1 MIFIK
6 GRKIMRTRVH
16 IIAPYESMTT
26 IIEEC
31 IPLFPQLAIQ
41 YEVGDLMKGAELAAQ
56 AERNG
61 AEIMISRGG
70 TAQLIKEAVTIPV
83 IDVQLSGYDMIRSLT
98 LASQFNGQTAI
109 VGFANI
115 TSGAQSIIDL
125 MELPL
130 KVYTIHSS
138 EEVARLLL
146 ELKASGY
153 RQIVGDVITVNTAK
167 TYGMEGLLI
176 QSGKESILRALE
188 DAQLV
193 YRYLSK
199 NHAISVILNN
209 LVTKEH
215 PNLIILDD
223 QNEVVFENL
232 TDFEQNPLSDNHI
245 YLTNTNLDFHQS
257 QVQNVFIVDDYQLTV
272 TAYETTLSNKNYK
285 VYSLE
290 KGQPYAFAQ
299 FGITAYTDISMEPIV
314 AESPAMQA
322 VLKNIRTLYE
332 NHEPIYLLGEAD
344 SGKSF
349 LVKHIHQMYSS
360 GGLMLQIDLAQVPP
374 GHLHKIPL
382 SKVRN
387 VEINHL
393 ENGPSEEELTSF
405 IQACLQ
411 RQIGV
416 FILGEQGL
424 NPNRTL
430 DVELNT
436 IIMPSLVDRQEDLA
450 PLIQHFLS
458 DYYQKYGTVAVKM
471 KEDALQ
477 LIRDQVPHMTVN
489 QLRHLIKQAALN
501 EQDYVIS
508 AETLS
513 HLLGEQP
520 SSNTMKLSGTL
531 KEIEKEI
538 IQFVL
543 HEENNNQS
551 KAADRLGI
559 NRATLWRKLKE

>member
-1 MIFIK
+1 
-6 GRKIMRTRVH
+6 
-16 IIAPYESMTT
+16 
-26 IIEEC
+26 
-31 IPLFPQLAIQ
+31 
-41 YEVGDLMKGAELAAQ
+41 
-56 AERNG
+56 
-61 AEIMISRGG
+61 
-70 TAQLIKEAVTIPV
+70 
-83 IDVQLSGYDMIRSLT
+83 
-98 LASQFNGQTAI
+98 
-109 VGFANI
+109 
-115 TSGAQSIIDL
+115 
-125 MELPL
+125 
-130 KVYTIHSS
+130 
-138 EEVARLLL
+138 
-146 ELKASGY
+146 
-153 RQIVGDVITVNTAK
+153 
-167 TYGMEGLLI
+167 
-176 QSGKESILRALE
+176 
-188 DAQLV
+188 
-193 YRYLSK
+193 
-199 NHAISVILNN
+199 
-209 LVTKEH
+209 
-215 PNLIILDD
+215 
-223 QNEVVFENL
+223 
-232 TDFEQNPLSDNHI
+232 
-245 YLTNTNLDFHQS
+245 
-257 QVQNVFIVDDYQLTV
+257 VFIVDDYQLTV
-272 TAYETTLSNKNYK
+272 TAYETTLSNKSYK

-322 VLKNIRTLYE
+322 VLKNIRALYE

-501 EQDYVIS
+501 EQEYVIS

>member
-1 MIFIK
+1 
-6 GRKIMRTRVH
+6 MRTRVH

-26 IIEEC
+26 IIEESV
-31 IPLFPQLAIQ
+31 PLFPQLAIQ
-41 YEVGDLMKGAELAAQ
+41 CEVGDLVKGAELAAQ

-61 AEIMISRGG
+61 ADIIISRGG

-83 IDVQLSGYDMIRSLT
+83 IDVQLTGYDMIRSLT
-98 LASQFNGQTAI
+98 LASQFNGLTAI
-109 VGFANI
+109 VGFSNI

-125 MELPL
+125 MDLPL
-130 KVYTIHSS
+130 KVYTIRSS
-138 EEVARLLL
+138 EDVARLLL

-199 NHAISVILNN
+199 NHAISIILND

-215 PNLIILDD
+215 PNLMILDD

-232 TDFEQNPLSDNHI
+232 TDFEQNPLTDNHI
-245 YLTNTNLDFHQS
+245 YLTNTNLEFHQS

-272 TAYETTLSNKNYK
+272 TAYETALDNKRFK
-285 VYSLE
+285 VYFLE

-299 FGITAYTDISMEPIV
+299 YGITAYNDISMEPIV

-322 VLKNIRTLYE
+322 VLRNIRTLYE

-349 LVKHIHQMYSS
+349 LVKHIHQMYSG
-360 GGLMLQIDLAQVPP
+360 GGLLLQMDLTQMPP
-374 GHLHKIPL
+374 GHLHRIPL

-387 VEINHL
+387 VEINQMENRL
-393 ENGPSEEELTSF
+393 EDEELVSF
-405 IQACLQ
+405 IQNCLQ

-416 FILGEQGL
+416 FILGEQRL
-424 NPNRTL
+424 NPDRIL
-430 DVELNT
+430 HIELNT
-436 IIMPSLVDRQEDLA
+436 IFMPSLVDRQEDLE

-471 KEDALQ
+471 KEDALR
-477 LIRDQVPHMTVN
+477 LIRDQVPYMTVN

-501 EQDYVIS
+501 EQEYVIS
-508 AETLS
+508 ASTVSL
-513 HLLGEQP
+513 LLGQHP
-520 SSNTMKLSGTL
+520 SSNTMKLNGTL

-538 IQFVL
+538 IQYVL
-543 HEENNNQS
+543 QEENNNQS
-551 KAADRLGI
+551 KAAERLGI

>member
-1 MIFIK
+1 
-6 GRKIMRTRVH
+6 
-16 IIAPYESMTT
+16 MTT
-26 IIEEC
+26 IIEESV
-31 IPLFPQLAIQ
+31 PLFPQLAIQ
-41 YEVGDLMKGAELAAQ
+41 CEVGDLVKGAELAAQ

-61 AEIMISRGG
+61 ADIIISRGG

-83 IDVQLSGYDMIRSLT
+83 IDVQLTGYDMIRSLT
-98 LASQFNGQTAI
+98 LASQFNGLTAI
-109 VGFANI
+109 VGFSNI

-125 MELPL
+125 MDLPL
-130 KVYTIHSS
+130 KVYTIRSS
-138 EEVARLLL
+138 EDVARLLL

-199 NHAISVILNN
+199 NHAISIILND

-215 PNLIILDD
+215 PNLMILDD

-232 TDFEQNPLSDNHI
+232 TDFEQNPLTDNHI
-245 YLTNTNLDFHQS
+245 YLTNTNLEFHQS

-272 TAYETTLSNKNYK
+272 TAYETALDNKRFK
-285 VYSLE
+285 VYFLE

-299 FGITAYTDISMEPIV
+299 YGITAYNDISMEPIV

-322 VLKNIRTLYE
+322 VLRNIRTLYE

-349 LVKHIHQMYSS
+349 LVKHIHQMYSG
-360 GGLMLQIDLAQVPP
+360 GGLLLQMDLTQMPP
-374 GHLHKIPL
+374 GHLHRIPL

-387 VEINHL
+387 VEINQMENRL
-393 ENGPSEEELTSF
+393 EDEELVSF
-405 IQACLQ
+405 IQNCLQ

-416 FILGEQGL
+416 FILGEQRL
-424 NPNRTL
+424 NPDRIL
-430 DVELNT
+430 HIELNT
-436 IIMPSLVDRQEDLA
+436 IFMPSLVDRQEDLE

-471 KEDALQ
+471 KEDALR
-477 LIRDQVPHMTVN
+477 LIRDQVPYMTVN

-501 EQDYVIS
+501 EQEYVIS
-508 AETLS
+508 ASTVSL
-513 HLLGEQP
+513 LLGQHP
-520 SSNTMKLSGTL
+520 SSNTMKLNGTL

-538 IQFVL
+538 IQYVL
-543 HEENNNQS
+543 QEENNNQS
-551 KAADRLGI
+551 KAAERLGI